1 MTVPLAIQLYLIR
14 HAPTT
19 APQGSLAGSS
29 DLPLSGEGV
38 ARLASVSKK
47 LTGVDSWFCSPMLR
61 TRQTL
66 EIIEQKGCTIDG
78 VHYDNRLREMDFGRW
93 ELKTFADIAALEPDR
108 VNDMENYLDFVF
120 PQGERVADFIDR
132 VQEMLQLFSASNN
145 DRIAVVTHGGIIRT
159 MICLALNI
167 CPSNYLLFTVDY
179 ASLSILEMYS
189 RGGVLRGLNL

>member
-19 APQGSLAGSS
+19 APPGSLAGSS

-78 VHYDNRLREMDFGRW
+78 VRYDDRLREMDFGRW